1 VFSLLQN
8 CLHLPHFSD
17 RRNGKIS
24 GIRMIITVASNA
36 QSVGKTLIAT
46 NVAVLRILAGHRV
59 RLVDITPQKT
69 SFQWCIAVDI

>member
-1 VFSLLQN
+1 
-8 CLHLPHFSD
+8 
-17 RRNGKIS
+17 
-24 GIRMIITVASNA
+24 MIITVASNA